1 MDNYELNHNKII
13 LKNRIIPVLSLSKEE
28 EELLYLFKKNNLAN
42 KISMTDL
49 SLLNYN
55 QFNRLKKNNVKY
67 ENNQKL
73 LNQIEDMYSKIY
85 REKPLKKQE
94 LLHNMLYNNSEN
106 DNSYSEK
113 KNIFKKQNSIKKKL
127 LPKLI
132 TPELSQPKNLKKK
145 NNSRKAILLSNIYT
159 NNEINDANEASFPNS
174 NNNSEDKNKK
184 CYYIIK
190 SNKNINDNRQKGKE
204 QLPPINKFRFKF
216 HKLKLNIN
224 NEIDFSDQQHE
235 DMMKMYKEIEY
246 KNKNKFFV

>member
-73 LNQIEDMYSKIY
+73 LNQIEDIYSKIY

-145 NNSRKAILLSNIYT
+145 K
-159 NNEINDANEASFPNS
+159 
-174 NNNSEDKNKK
+174 
-184 CYYIIK
+184 
-190 SNKNINDNRQKGKE
+190 
-204 QLPPINKFRFKF
+204 
-216 HKLKLNIN
+216 
-224 NEIDFSDQQHE
+224 
-235 DMMKMYKEIEY
+235 
-246 KNKNKFFV
+246 